1 VHPQSAALRALADK
15 WAHVPASEQANAQSY
30 LREFTEALG
39 VHPPQPRGSGYE
51 FEYHVHAIDRK
62 GKDTVQRVDLYKRDH
77 FVLEAKHTSGGK
89 DAEKILRSAYPQA
102 KGYAYDL
109 PDAPPPFLMVMDLA
123 RVLLVWPRVSGRY
136 DDYPLA
142 RRFDLSALPDR
153 PEDIDFLRA
162 VWEDPASLDV
172 RPRAA
177 AVTRDVAERL
187 AALAAALERRG
198 YDQERVARFLIRC
211 VFTMFAEDVQ
221 LLAGKPFQE
230 AIQRYGDDPE
240 RFATV
245 MAALWRAMDVGGVFG
260 LDHLR
265 HFNGHF
271 FRDAE
276 VIPLSRDDLGILL
289 MAAKADWREVEPT
302 IFGTLLT
309 RALDAKERHR
319 LGAEYTPREY
329 VERVVRH
336 AVEEPI
342 RERWV
347 PVKTHAYQ
355 LFEKGGKRN
364 VSAALKELRDFHDWL
379 RGLRFLDPA
388 CGSGNFLYVTLHMV
402 KRTEM
407 EVLAA
412 IEEITGHPELSL
424 DDVGPQQFHGIEV
437 KPWAREIAELTLWI
451 GYHQFRLEN
460 FKGGKV
466 PEPILQ
472 DTGTLEQKDAVLAW
486 DEIVEVPEKSR
497 PDPTPRIKHP
507 VTGKMVPD
515 PEARLPYY
523 EYRGA
528 QRAEWPQADF
538 IIGNPPYLGS
548 ARQRDAFGDGY
559 VEALRN
565 AYPNLPDTADY
576 VLYWWARAAREVSV
590 GRTIRAG
597 LITTN
602 TITQA
607 QNRAAVQA
615 AAEKGVQVVWAVADH
630 PWVDESGA
638 ADVRVA
644 MTVLEKDSTSATLVR
659 VDSLGQIVSQIQ
671 VERLN
676 PDLSPH
682 ADVGG
687 AAAVPLVANRRLS
700 FRGVSL
706 IGQGFV
712 VDPVEADRLI
722 EMDAAHKEVIRLFRN
737 GRDLTQRPRDI
748 FVLDFGMASE
758 EEAKRLPVL
767 YDLVRTRVK
776 PERTANNRDTYAR
789 YWWRFGEPR
798 AGLRAA
804 VTGLQRYVVTPMTA
818 KHRFFTFLMVDTL
831 PDQGLIAI
839 TIGDGWILGVLSS
852 SLHVQWALAAGG
864 RLGVGNDPRY
874 NNSLC
879 FDSFPFPDPSP
890 ELRAKIADVA
900 ERLDRHRKD
909 ALARDERV
917 TMTGMYNVVE
927 KLRSG
932 DDLTPKER
940 TVHETA
946 ACGVLRDLHDEL
958 DALVAEA
965 YGWPWPLER
974 DEILERLVRLHDE
987 RVEEEKQ
994 GRVRWLRPEYQ
1005 VPRFGKGETAGPAP
1019 ELALPGRAGKT
1030 APAADGKRPWPGG
1043 AVEQI
1048 GAVKAVVSAAPAT
1061 AEEAAAAFARAPVE
1075 LVRRHLDTLVL
1086 VGEVRAAGD
1095 ARYEA
1100 VVEPL

>member
-187 AALAAALERRG
+187 AALAASLERRG

-309 RALDAKERHR
+309 RALDARERHR

-329 VERVVRH
+329 VERVVRP

-342 RERWV
+342 RDRWV

-355 LFEKGGKRN
+355 LYEKGGKRN
-364 VSAALKELRDFHDWL
+364 VNAALKELRDFHDWL

-402 KRTEM
+402 KRTEA

-472 DTGTLEQKDAVLAW
+472 DTGTLELRDAVLVW
-486 DEIVEVPEKSR
+486 DEKAKVPEKSR

-507 VTGKMVPD
+507 VSGKMVPD
-515 PEARLPYY
+515 PEARLVY
-523 EYRGA
+523 EEHRGA
-528 QRAEWPQADF
+528 RQAEWPQADF
-538 IIGNPPYLGS
+538 IVGNPPFMGQF
-548 ARQRDAFGDGY
+548 RQRDALGDGY
-559 VEALRN
+559 VDALRA
-565 AYPNLPDTADY
+565 AYPAVPDAADL
-576 VLYWWARAAREVSV
+576 VMYWWYKAAKAVET

-597 LITTN
+597 LITTQS
-602 TITQA
+602 ITQK
-607 QNRAAVQA
+607 QNRRVIEDA
-615 AAEKGVQVVWAVADH
+615 AAAGVRVAWAIADH
-630 PWVDESGA
+630 YWNDGSEDA
-638 ADVRVA
+638 RVRVA
-644 MTVLEKDSTSATLVR
+644 MTVLAKEPTAATLVA
-659 VDSLGQIVSQIQ
+659 VDGEANVVAITR

-676 PDLSPH
+676 SDLTAH
-682 ADVGG
+682 ADVPA
-687 AAAVPLVANRRLS
+687 AAAVPLRANQGLS
-700 FRGVSL
+700 SP
-706 IGQGFV
+706 GFKLHG
-712 VDPVEADRLI
+712 PGFILPAPEAEQLLTTGPQH
-722 EMDAAHKEVIRLFRN
+722 AAIIKPFLN
-737 GRDLTQRPRDI
+737 GKDLTTRPRNV
-748 FVLDFGMASE
+748 FVIDFGLRSE
-758 EEAKRLPVL
+758 EEARDFPVL

-776 PERTANNRDTYAR
+776 PERDANARATYR
-789 YWWRFGEPR
+789 EYWWRYGEPR
-798 AGLRAA
+798 RDLRSTLNGL
-804 VTGLQRYVVTPMTA
+804 VRYIATPYVA
-818 KHRFFTFLMVDTL
+818 KHRLFMFFDAVVAPDDTL
-831 PDQGLIAI
+831 TVVASDDVYL
-839 TIGDGWILGVLSS
+839 LGALSS
-852 SLHVQWALAAGG
+852 GIHNIWALAAGS
-864 RLGVGNDPRY
+864 RLGIDGTPRY
-874 NNSLC
+874 NKGPC
-879 FDSFPFPDPSP
+879 FEAFPFPDPSP

-900 ERLDRHRKD
+900 ERLDRHRKE
-909 ALARDERV
+909 ALARDEQV

-940 TVHETA
+940 TVHEIA

-1019 ELALPGRAGKT
+1019 ELALPGGAGKT

-1048 GAVKAVVSAAPAT
+1048 GAVKAVVSAGPAT